1 MSESEPSRKGCV
13 FCEIIDGKRENE
25 IKYQDEKFV
34 VFMDKRPATKHHYL
48 VVPRIHYKNVLSLK
62 VDEVD
67 LKMVKVGEQ
76 IMTENKGDLSG
87 LRMGFHWPPFHSIS
101 HLHLHVIAPEEEMGL
116 IARAIFKVNSY
127 WFVHLIQ
134 YNIEIL
140 NLM

>member
-1 MSESEPSRKGCV
+1 
-13 FCEIIDGKRENE
+13 
-25 IKYQDEKFV
+25 
-34 VFMDKRPATKHHYL
+34 MDKRPATKHHYL
-48 VVPRIHYKNVLSLK
+48 VVPRIHYKNVLSVK

-67 LKMVKVGEQ
+67 LKMVKVGER

-127 WFVHLIQ
+127 WFVHPDVA
-134 YNIEIL
+134 IETIKKKS
-140 NLM
+140 